1 MAGSPCELPRRSA
14 TAVSAGRLGSLPEP
28 AFPGL
33 SQRRAGN
40 CPSAATRT
48 SVLTWAKADPIYRH
62 LYSSVPTAQ
71 AGPTLR
77 PMFLSSSAR
86 LVDAGRRGPG
96 RCRTFPGHRGTGSSV
111 RARRRGLGEAVLG
124 DGGTIITQG
133 FDRYPVVRMQS
144 VPVDAHGR
152 CRSRPVRSSRS
163 SPEGGT
169 GTATGRPTL
178 CATAANRHSQPACS
192 PYPGRWQRLAG
203 TSAYTAVRRRS
214 VLRCSGRANHQD
226 PVMSPNLPGGKPGS
240 GPPFGRKIQKRSDM
254 GETAWGAARRNRT
267 EGRSSV
273 STEQRGNLEA
283 ILGQSALPPAA
294 TSASSGGCSES

>member
-1 MAGSPCELPRRSA
+1 MGE
-14 TAVSAGRLGSLPEP
+14 GRLHIPSPLL
-28 AFPGL
+28 L
-33 SQRRAGN
+33 SAH
-40 CPSAATRT
+40 RT
-48 SVLTWAKADPIYRH
+48 SW
-62 LYSSVPTAQ
+62 
-71 AGPTLR
+71 PTLR
-77 PMFLSSSAR
+77 PMFLT
-86 LVDAGRRGPG
+86 RRP
-96 RCRTFPGHRGTGSSV
+96 GSST
-111 RARRRGLGEAVLG
+111 RAGEAQGVAEHSLVTVERVHLYALG
-124 DGGTIITQG
+124 
-133 FDRYPVVRMQS
+133 
-144 VPVDAHGR
+144 AAAWGR
-152 CRSRPVRSSRS
+152 PCSATAGRS
-163 SPEGGT
+163 SPRASTATRSYGCNRCQWTPTEGVVADRFARPDLVLRAGT

-294 TSASSGGCSES
+294 TSASSGGCSGS